1 MKLKNI
7 TISLILLQIS
17 FATLAKNISFPPDTT
32 LNKKRLHTIVAIEA
46 ATVAGSLYLLNN
58 LWYKDYPRSSFHFFN
73 DNKEWLQMD
82 KIGHATTSCSIG
94 AVGYYSLKWCGVENK
109 KAIWYGGGLGSAYLL
124 TIEILDGLSSEWGFS
139 LGDFS
144 ANTFGS
150 AVFISQQ
157 LAWNQQRIVFKWSYH
172 PTECADYRP
181 DLLGSNFQENMLK
194 DYNGQ
199 TYWLSGN
206 ISSFLKK
213 DSKFPKW
220 LNIAV
225 GYGANGMIGANKNP
239 LTYNGVTMPVLKRY
253 RQFYISP
260 DIDFTRISTKSK
272 FLKAVFYTLNF
283 LKFPAPT
290 FEFSKE
296 NNLKFHILYL

>member
-1 MKLKNI
+1 LKFRREF
-7 TISLILLQIS
+7 ILFILFQFY
-17 FATLAKNISFPPDTT
+17 FASYASNSSIYPDT
-32 LNKKRLHTIVAIEA
+32 LNKKRLHIVIGAEA
-46 ATVAGSLYLLNN
+46 ATFAGSLYLLND

-82 KIGHATTSCSIG
+82 KLGHANTSSSIG
-94 AVGYYSLKWCGVENK
+94 SWGYYFLKWSGVEDK
-109 KAIWYGGGLGSAYLL
+109 KAIWYGGGLGSVYLL

-139 LGDFS
+139 AGDFA

-150 AVFISQQ
+150 AVFMSQQ
-157 LAWNQQRIVFKWSYH
+157 FAWNEQRIKFKWSYH
-172 PTECADYRP
+172 QTIYPDYRP
-181 DLLGSNFQENMLK
+181 DLLGSDITQTWLK

-213 DSKFPKW
+213 DSRFPKW

-225 GYGANGMIGANKNP
+225 GYGAEGMIGGYENP
-239 LTYNGVTMPVLKRY
+239 ATHDGVTMPVFTRY

-260 DIDFTRISTKSK
+260 DIDFTRIPTRSK
-272 FLKAVFYTLNF
+272 FLKAVFYSLNI

-290 FEFSKE
+290 IEYSKE
-296 NNLKFHILYL
+296 KNLRFIPVYF

>member
-1 MKLKNI
+1 LKLKNI

-17 FATLAKNISFPPDTT
+17 FATLAKSISFPPDT
-32 LNKKRLHTIVAIEA
+32 LNKKRLHAVIATEA
-46 ATVAGSLYLLNN
+46 VTVAGTLYLLNN

-109 KAIWYGGGLGSAYLL
+109 KAIWYGGGLGSVYML

-150 AVFISQQ
+150 AVFMSQQ

-172 PTECADYRP
+172 PTEFADYRP
-181 DLLGSNFQENMLK
+181 DLLGSNFQEHMLK

-220 LNIAV
+220 LNVAV
-225 GYGANGMIGANKNP
+225 GYGANGMIGANGNP
-239 LTYNGVTMPVLKRY
+239 DTYNGATMPVFKRY

-260 DIDFTRISTKSK
+260 DIDFTHIPTKSK